1 MKKVLMALLAGL
13 FVFAISF
20 ALTAGEMPKAP
31 EKVTINEV
39 QKHKKPVTFNHAW
52 HAKEFGCKKCHHK
65 WSGQGTPK
73 KCSECHKAKK
83 TGKAPKAM
91 KAYHKRC
98 KGCHKKMKKEGKKTG
113 PTRCSKC
120 HKG

>member
-1 MKKVLMALLAGL
+1 MKKVLMAVLAVAFL
-13 FVFAISF
+13 FAVSF

-31 EKVTINEV
+31 AKVTINEV
-39 QKHKKPVTFNHAW
+39 QKHMKPVTFNHGW
-52 HAKEFGCKKCHHK
+52 HAKKFGCKECHHK
-65 WSGQGTPK
+65 WNGKGEPR

-83 TGKAPKAM
+83 TKAPKAM

-98 KGCHKKMKKEGKKTG
+98 RGCHKKMKKEGKPTG